1 MKKCI
6 KCGSHAFNLCAEGI
20 DQGGFCD
27 VHYWQGRA
35 IRAEALAQPVQ
46 EPVAIYRAGQ
56 AEGEVFHVEFLK
68 EMGDDEVLLYTTPP
82 AQPAQEPVAWM
93 HEWAD
98 GERIPLMHGRDICN
112 NDDEP
117 VSVRPLVFGDATPPA
132 AHPAQ
137 KPQISTEELV
147 YMTGVYDGKVFER
160 EACAKVLESI
170 SNAPDM
176 QSYAAAI
183 RARRSNEP
191 PTN

>member
-6 KCGSHAFNLCAEGI
+6 KCGSHAFNLYAEGI

-35 IRAEALAQPVQ
+35 IRAEALAQP
-46 EPVAIYRAGQ
+46 
-56 AEGEVFHVEFLK
+56 
-68 EMGDDEVLLYTTPP
+68 
-82 AQPAQEPVAWM
+82 
-93 HEWAD
+93 
-98 GERIPLMHGRDICN
+98 
-112 NDDEP
+112 
-117 VSVRPLVFGDATPPA
+117 
-132 AHPAQ
+132 AQ

-147 YMTGVYDGKVFER
+147 YMTGVYDGKVLER

-183 RARRSNEP
+183 RAREKN
-191 PTN
+191 T